1 MGGLARPR
9 ALYGNTKSSVS
20 CVDAGLTN
28 RTKLPN
34 AGRFF
39 PLFPRSA
46 VSFGG
51 TETWRRYTP
60 PARGFLRLLN
70 FCFRHQ
76 SFMRH
81 RTIRGERRKKLAGN
95 YPRVPVENQ
104 HRRDQGERGR
114 RDEPARGSG
123 GRLEKERRG
132 RRCRPK
138 SERRENLARR
148 SVGGRKEVPVR
159 GPPLAFLCIFDTSLR
174 YLVSTLPFPPAHF
187 LYLQASRDSSNAGI
201 ECHRSIV
208 SPFAID
214 AALAGKPPTA
224 QPDRSTNFR

>member
-1 MGGLARPR
+1 MQRFLRGRGADELYRVAERQTFLSFLSAKCGFFRWRGNVATVYTCSAR
-9 ALYGNTKSSVS
+9 
-20 CVDAGLTN
+20 
-28 RTKLPN
+28 
-34 AGRFF
+34 
-39 PLFPRSA
+39 
-46 VSFGG
+46 
-51 TETWRRYTP
+51 
-60 PARGFLRLLN
+60 ARGFLRLLN

-81 RTIRGERRKKLAGN
+81 RMIRGERKKKLAGN
-95 YPRVPVENQ
+95 YPVENQ
-104 HRRDQGERGR
+104 HRRNQEEGGR

-138 SERRENLARR
+138 SQRRENLARR

-187 LYLQASRDSSNAGI
+187 LYLQASRDPLNAGI
-201 ECHRSIV
+201 ECRVRLYRPS
-208 SPFAID
+208 
-214 AALAGKPPTA
+214 L
-224 QPDRSTNFR
+224 